1 MAALTRCQTERQSD
15 VGLAGTTRYQN
26 IMPIVRRRSGFATSG
41 IRYADWIYVS
51 EDACAFRPGSIS
63 SESFPME
70 QLVAFPR
77 G

>member
-1 MAALTRCQTERQSD
+1 MAALTSGQTKRQGD
-15 VGLAGTTRYQN
+15 VGLARACRYQN

>member
-1 MAALTRCQTERQSD
+1 VSDGLCAVALAAPR
-15 VGLAGTTRYQN
+15 RYQN
-26 IMPIVRRRSGFATSG
+26 IMPIVWRRSRFATSG
-41 IRYADWIYVS
+41 IRYADWIYLS
-51 EDACAFRPGSIS
+51 EDACAFLPGSIF

>member
-1 MAALTRCQTERQSD
+1 MRLARAA
-15 VGLAGTTRYQN
+15 RYQN